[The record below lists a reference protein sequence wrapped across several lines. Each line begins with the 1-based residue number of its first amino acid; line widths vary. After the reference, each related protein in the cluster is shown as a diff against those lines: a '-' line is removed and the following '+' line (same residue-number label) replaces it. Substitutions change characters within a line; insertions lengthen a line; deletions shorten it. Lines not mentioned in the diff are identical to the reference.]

1 MSASS
6 DASLL
11 EVENLR
17 VTYGG
22 SVLAL
27 DGVGFSVPPG
37 GAVALVGA
45 NGAGKTTALSLLLG
59 LRRPDRGSA
68 RLFGG
73 DPREP
78 ANRRGLGST
87 PQESG
92 FPPTLRV
99 REILDLV
106 AAHYA
111 RPANRGE
118 VVSRFLLEEVLDRQT
133 GGLSGGQRRRLA
145 LALALVGSP
154 ELLVLDEPTTGLDI
168 ESRRATW
175 DALRDY
181 VAGGGT
187 ILLTT
192 HYLEEAEA
200 LATSIL
206 VLERGRLIAQGSVD
220 EIRSRAG
227 FGRVRFRTE
236 RLPAWSRNGGAADDG
251 TTITIESQDP
261 AATVR
266 ELVLAGARLEGLT
279 VEPLPLEDALRRIT
293 AEDG

>member
-1 MSASS
+1 MDDVSIAI
-6 DASLL
+6 AA
-11 EVENLR
+11 
-17 VTYGG
+17 G
-22 SVLAL
+22 SV
-27 DGVGFSVPPG
+27 
-37 GAVALVGA
+37 VALLGA

-59 LRRPDRGSA
+59 LRRPDSGSA

-78 ANRRGLGST
+78 VSRRRLGST

-92 FPPTLRV
+92 FPQTLRV
-99 REILDLV
+99 GEVLDLV
-106 AAHYA
+106 AAHYE
-111 RPANRGE
+111 RPVSRDELVFRLLLGE
-118 VVSRFLLEEVLDRQT
+118 VVDRQT
-133 GGLSGGQRRRLA
+133 GGLSGGERRRLA
-145 LALALVGSP
+145 LALALIGSP
-154 ELLVLDEPTTGLDI
+154 ELLILDEPTTGLDI

-175 DALRDY
+175 DALRAY
-181 VAGGGT
+181 VSEGGT

-200 LATSIL
+200 LATRIV
-206 VLERGRLIAQGSVD
+206 VLERGRVIAQGSVP

-236 RLPAWSRNGGAADDG
+236 RLPDGSRNGRAVDDG
-251 TTITIESQDP
+251 TTITIESRDP

-293 AEDG
+293 EEDG